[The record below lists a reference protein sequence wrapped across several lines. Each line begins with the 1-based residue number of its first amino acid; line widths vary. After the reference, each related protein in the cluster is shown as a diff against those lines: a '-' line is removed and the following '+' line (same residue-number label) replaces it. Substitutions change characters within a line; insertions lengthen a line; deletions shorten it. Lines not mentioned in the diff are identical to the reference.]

1 MRAAEVATRSIAL
14 AISSCPAE
22 GKNRNDVALQ
32 ELFDKVSC

>member
-1 MRAAEVATRSIAL
+1 MFATDVATRFIAL
-14 AISSCPAE
+14 AISSCLAE